1 MAIGPAQMS
10 EGLITNEAL
19 EEWKQRIGVS
29 LRIGNIFNQ
38 LASKEAI
45 RNYALGI
52 GDVNPLWQDE
62 DYAQKTR
69 YKSLVASPGWF

>member
-1 MAIGPAQMS
+1 MTEVSSAKMS
-10 EGLITNEAL
+10 EGRITSQAL
-19 EEWKQRIGVS
+19 EDWKERIGVN

-62 DYAQKTR
+62 DYARQTR
-69 YKSLVASPGWF
+69 